1 LTYNEKM
8 GLTKQGLINTWQKR
22 GLISNQTVLEAFRMI
37 PREKFVPSGFESEAY
52 CDAPLKIGCG
62 QTISQPFTVL
72 AMIELLNVAKTDKV
86 LEIGA
91 GSGYGAAI
99 LGQLASQVYAIEIV
113 SELVKLAQGNLNQA
127 KINNVEVIEWDGSR
141 GYDRES
147 PYDRI
152 IVSAACSKIPRA
164 LIEQLGEGGII
175 VAPVGGSR
183 SQVMTRGVKCKG
195 SLQKSYFGNYV
206 FVPLTGKFGQTKD

>member
-1 LTYNEKM
+1 M

-152 IVSAACSKIPRA
+152 IVSAACCEIPRA

>member
-1 LTYNEKM
+1 M

>member
-1 LTYNEKM
+1 M

-22 GLISNQTVLEAFRMI
+22 GLISDQTVLEAFRTI

-113 SELVKLAQGNLNQA
+113 SELVKLARGNLNQA

-141 GYDRES
+141 GYDRKS

-152 IVSAACSKIPRA
+152 IVSAACSKIPER
-164 LIEQLGEGGII
+164 
-175 VAPVGGSR
+175 
-183 SQVMTRGVKCKG
+183 
-195 SLQKSYFGNYV
+195 
-206 FVPLTGKFGQTKD
+206 

>member
-1 LTYNEKM
+1 M

-22 GLISNQTVLEAFRMI
+22 GLISDQRVLEAFRTI
-37 PREKFVPSGFESEAY
+37 PREKFVPSAFESEAY
-52 CDAPLKIGCG
+52 CDAPLKIGHG

-127 KINNVEVIEWDGSR
+127 KINNVDVIEWDGSL

-152 IVSAACSKIPRA
+152 IVSAACSEIPRA
-164 LIEQLGEGGII
+164 LIEQLGEGGIV
-175 VAPVGGSR
+175 VAPVGGRR
-183 SQVMTRGVKCKG
+183 SQVMTRGVKYNEG
-195 SLQKSYFGNYV
+195 LQKSYFGNYV

>member
-1 LTYNEKM
+1 M
-8 GLTKQGLINTWQKR
+8 GLTKQALINTWQKR
-22 GLISNQTVLEAFRMI
+22 GLISDQTVLDAFRTI

-113 SELVKLAQGNLNQA
+113 SELVKLAQGNLNQT

>member
-1 LTYNEKM
+1 MNS
-8 GLTKQGLINTWQKR
+8 TKQGLINTWQKR
-22 GLISNQTVLEAFRMI
+22 GLISDQRVLEAFRTI
-37 PREKFVPSGFESEAY
+37 SREQFVPSGFESKAY
-52 CDAPLKIGCG
+52 RDAPLEIGYG
-62 QTISQPFTVL
+62 QTISQPFTLLSMV
-72 AMIELLNVAKTDKV
+72 ELLNVAKTDKV

-147 PYDRI
+147 PYDKV
-152 IVSAACSKIPRA
+152 IVSAACCEIPKA
-164 LIEQLGEGGII
+164 LIEQLGEDGII
-175 VAPVGGSR
+175 VAPVGDGR
-183 SQVMTRGVKCKG
+183 SQVMTRGVKCNEGLK
-195 SLQKSYFGNYV
+195 KSYFGSYA
-206 FVPLTGKFGQTKD
+206 FVPLTGKFGQVN

>member
-1 LTYNEKM
+1 M
-8 GLTKQGLINTWQKR
+8 DLTKQGLINTWQKR
-22 GLISNQTVLEAFRMI
+22 GLISDQTVLEAFRTI

>member
-1 LTYNEKM
+1 M
-8 GLTKQGLINTWQKR
+8 SLTKQGLINTWQKR
-22 GLISNQTVLEAFRMI
+22 GLISDQRVLDAFRAI
-37 PREKFVPSGFESEAY
+37 PREKFVPSAFESEAY
-52 CDAPLKIGCG
+52 CDAPLKIGHG

-152 IVSAACSKIPRA
+152 IVSAACSEIPRA
-164 LIEQLGEGGII
+164 LIEQLGEGGIV
-175 VAPVGGSR
+175 VAPVGGRR
-183 SQVMTRGVKCKG
+183 SQVMTRSVKYNEG
-195 SLQKSYFGNYV
+195 LQKSYFGNYV

>member
-1 LTYNEKM
+1 
-8 GLTKQGLINTWQKR
+8 
-22 GLISNQTVLEAFRMI
+22 
-37 PREKFVPSGFESEAY
+37 
-52 CDAPLKIGCG
+52 
-62 QTISQPFTVL
+62 
-72 AMIELLNVAKTDKV
+72 MIELLNVAKTDKV
-86 LEIGA
+86 LESGG

-141 GYDRES
+141 GYDRKS

-152 IVSAACSKIPRA
+152 IVSAACCEIPRT
-164 LIEQLGEGGII
+164 LIEQLEEGGII

-183 SQVMTRGVKCKG
+183 SQVMTRGVKCNG

-206 FVPLTGKFGQTKD
+206 FVPLTGKFGQSKD

>member
-1 LTYNEKM
+1 M
-8 GLTKQGLINTWQKR
+8 GLTKQGLINTWKKR
-22 GLISNQTVLEAFRMI
+22 GLISDQTVLEAFRTI

-113 SELVKLAQGNLNQA
+113 SELVKLAQGNLNQT

-183 SQVMTRGVKCKG
+183 SQVMTRGVKCNG

>member
-1 LTYNEKM
+1 MNS
-8 GLTKQGLINTWQKR
+8 TKQGLINTWQKR
-22 GLISNQTVLEAFRMI
+22 GLISDQRVLEAFRTI
-37 PREKFVPSGFESEAY
+37 PREQFIPSGFESKAY
-52 CDAPLKIGCG
+52 RDAPLEIGYG
-62 QTISQPFTVL
+62 QTISQPFTLLSMV
-72 AMIELLNVAKTDKV
+72 ELLNVEKTDKV

-147 PYDRI
+147 PYDKV
-152 IVSAACSKIPRA
+152 IVSAACSEIPKA
-164 LIEQLGEGGII
+164 LIEQLGEDGII
-175 VAPVGGSR
+175 VAPVGDGR
-183 SQVMTRGVKCKG
+183 SQVMTRGVKCNEGLK
-195 SLQKSYFGNYV
+195 KSYFGSYA
-206 FVPLTGKFGQTKD
+206 FVPLTGKFGLYLS

>member
-1 LTYNEKM
+1 M
-8 GLTKQGLINTWQKR
+8 GLTKQALIESWQKR
-22 GLISNQTVLEAFRMI
+22 GLISDQTVLEAFRTI

>member
-1 LTYNEKM
+1 M
-8 GLTKQGLINTWQKR
+8 DLTKQGLINTWQKR
-22 GLISNQTVLEAFRMI
+22 GLISDQTVLEAFRTI

-113 SELVKLAQGNLNQA
+113 SELVKLAQGNLNQT

>member
-1 LTYNEKM
+1 M

-22 GLISNQTVLEAFRMI
+22 GLISDQTVLEAFRTI

-127 KINNVEVIEWDGSR
+127 KIDNVEVIEWDGSR

-147 PYDRI
+147 PYDKV
-152 IVSAACSKIPRA
+152 IVSAACSEIPKA
-164 LIEQLGEGGII
+164 LIEQLGEDGII
-175 VAPVGGSR
+175 VAPVGDGW
-183 SQVMTRGVKCKG
+183 SQVMTRGVKCNEGLK
-195 SLQKSYFGNYV
+195 KSYFGSYA
-206 FVPLTGKFGQTKD
+206 FVPLTGKFGQVN